1 MKSNSVDEQGIV
13 QNMRLR
19 GFRSELGLLGLG
31 WMDTRRQAALLGK
44 QSVPVL
50 VLWVLCACSTPRAFN
65 GQKSLQ
71 AELQGDIGT
80 I

>member
-1 MKSNSVDEQGIV
+1 MD
-13 QNMRLR
+13 
-19 GFRSELGLLGLG
+19 G
-31 WMDTRRQAALLGK
+31 WIPGDKLGK
-44 QSVPVL
+44 QSVLVL
-50 VLWVLCACSTPRAFN
+50 VLWVPCACSTPRAFN